1 MNAITTTRQDN
12 EGPFFLFVWFQAIIN
27 FFRLIFNTSGRDLR
41 ALYRYIRCKRFL
53 AKCERNNLTVPSLF
67 QVNVRKH
74 PYKPCFL
81 YENQVWTFQDVE
93 DLSNR
98 VANCFIQQGF
108 LPGDEVALFMENKPE
123 FVAFWLGLS
132 KIGIVTALINTN
144 QRLQALAHSITVVKS
159 KAIIFGSELLDA
171 VKDITNTLQENG
183 FKYYCYGNFDPKS
196 FSVNSLETLLS
207 QSLPVSPL
215 INFEVNFSDRLFYI
229 YTSGTTGLPK
239 AAIIKHSRFI
249 WLGTCTRWMLN
260 MPDNEIYYTSLP
272 LYHSAA
278 GLIFVCQA
286 VVHGDTVA
294 LRRKFSASKFWEDC
308 ITFNATVAQYIGETC
323 RYLMAQPVQ
332 PEEKQHRVSTVIGNG
347 LRPALWTSF
356 CERFQIK
363 KVGEFYGSSEGNANI
378 INTNS
383 TTGAV
388 GFISR
393 IIPSIYPVTLIKVDE
408 ATGEPIRNKDGICVK
423 CKPGEPGEFVGKII
437 RNDPVRNFDGYV
449 NKQATMKKV
458 AKNVFSMGDLAFL
471 SGDLMVMDENGY
483 IYFKDRTGDTFR
495 WKGENVS
502 TMEVE
507 AAISQVLGLTDCV
520 AYGVVIPGTEGRAGM
535 GAIID
540 IKCTIDFDTFAQNL
554 KKLLPLYAMPIFLR
568 IVKNLESTGTYKF
581 KKINLQHEGYDL
593 KVVKDPLYYLNTKT
607 VKYTPLDEDVY
618 QKILSRKMRF

>member
-159 KAIIFGSELLDA
+159 KAIIFGSELLD
-171 VKDITNTLQENG
+171 
-183 FKYYCYGNFDPKS
+183 
-196 FSVNSLETLLS
+196 
-207 QSLPVSPL
+207 
-215 INFEVNFSDRLFYI
+215 DRLFYI